1 MDQTVNSQAI
11 NQQKM
16 ALARGVEP
24 VNPAKKSP
32 FIRGFELVPAPRI
45 ERGTY

>member
-1 MDQTVNSQAI
+1 MEMVSVRRAEVADQ
-11 NQQKM
+11 
-16 ALARGVEP
+16 
-24 VNPAKKSP
+24 AKKSP

>member
-1 MDQTVNSQAI
+1 MVPAQ
-11 NQQKM
+11 
-16 ALARGVEP
+16 GVEFTRQ
-24 VNPAKKSP
+24 AKKSP

>member
-1 MDQTVNSQAI
+1 MEMVSVRRAEVADQAI
-11 NQQKM
+11 Q
-16 ALARGVEP
+16 
-24 VNPAKKSP
+24 SP

>member
-1 MDQTVNSQAI
+1 MDQAVNSQAI
-11 NQQKM
+11 GQQKM
-16 ALARGVEP
+16 ALAWGVELADR
-24 VNPAKKSP
+24 AKKSP